1 MKWRC
6 GFERV
11 IILLIGLVL
20 LILPAAYELRMQS
33 GIFQLDYYLW
43 WIIGVVAGIFF
54 FWTGYSITRIFLVTV
69 SPFFLF
75 LTISTIYWREDS
87 NSVSFFISCL
97 TGLGIFLFLLQAQLK
112 IQFLIWAVVF
122 SVLIQL
128 TVAVQQLVLT
138 GNTITGQFFNSG
150 HWGNFLSMQFPI
162 LIVLLKQHWK
172 HQLLRRLLVVLLF
185 ATAGFLFLSMARAAI
200 VGVATGIVFLFAGK
214 IIFGIRRW
222 MITAGIV
229 LFGYVAWLILF
240 TKSASL
246 LGRITVY
253 QVGVEIWK
261 DNWLF
266 GIGPNRFA
274 AVYNHYQAD
283 FLQRTK
289 LPIEREL
296 LATNMLEAFNWPLQI
311 LVEYGMIG
319 AALLILMMFSWWR
332 LISNREPVVI
342 ATFIVVLTAGLFSN
356 PFHITPVSFL
366 LIVLLA
372 AASSPVMVIKRSTIG
387 IGKLFMSLHVLLLIP
402 YIGTQ
407 ILGEWY
413 WKRAS
418 VQALYEGFSMAQP
431 SYKKAAR
438 WLSGRGNFLFNYGAE
453 ACIAG
458 ETELAIT
465 ELEAAAQRLASNQ
478 LYVYL
483 GDAYMKS
490 GKMREAEQSYLLAT
504 AMVPA
509 MIYPKYQLIR
519 FYIQQ
524 ANYSEACKWTKK
536 VIDYPVKI
544 PTPEAFQLV
553 REIRQLTAP
562 YLHYCS
568 G

>member
-1 MKWRC
+1 ML
-6 GFERV
+6 

-54 FWTGYSITRIFLVTV
+54 FWTGYSISRIFLVTV

-75 LTISTIYWREDS
+75 LTISTFYWREDS

-97 TGLGIFLFLLQAQLK
+97 TGLGIFLFLLQIQLK

-122 SVLIQL
+122 SVLVQL
-128 TVAVQQLVLT
+128 TVAVKQLVLS

-150 HWGNFLSMQFPI
+150 HWGNFLSIQFPI
-162 LIVLLKQHWK
+162 LILLLQRHWMQ
-172 HQLLRRLLVVLLF
+172 QLLRMLLMVLLF

-200 VGVATGIVFLFAGK
+200 VGVATAIVFLFARK
-214 IIFGIRRW
+214 VIFGIRWW
-222 MITAGIV
+222 MIIAGIV
-229 LFGYVAWLILF
+229 LSGYAIWLVLF

-261 DNWLF
+261 ENWLF

-296 LATNMLEAFNWPLQI
+296 LATNMLEAFNWQLQI
-311 LVEYGMIG
+311 LVEYGTIG
-319 AALLILMMFSWWR
+319 AALLILMMVNWWR
-332 LISNREPVVI
+332 MISKREPVII
-342 ATFIVVLTAGLFSN
+342 ASFIVVLTAGLFSN

-372 AASSPVMVIKRSTIG
+372 AASCPAVVIKRSTIG
-387 IGKLFMSLHVLLLIP
+387 IGKLFVTLQVLLLIP

-407 ILGEWY
+407 ILSEYY

-418 VQALYEGFSMAQP
+418 VQALYDGFSMAQP

-438 WLSGRGNFLFNYGAE
+438 WLSGRGSFLFNYGAE

-458 ETELAIT
+458 DTELAIT
-465 ELEAAAQRLASNQ
+465 QLEAAAQRLASNQ

-483 GDAYMKS
+483 GDAYLKS
-490 GKMREAEQSYLLAT
+490 GKMREAEQSYLLAI

-509 MIYPKYQLIR
+509 TIYPKYRLIH
-519 FYIQQ
+519 FYLQQ

-536 VIDYPVKI
+536 VVEYPVKI

-562 YLHYCS
+562 YMHYCS